1 MFTWHTTRFQ
11 IDLSRPQVMGI
22 VNVTPDSFSD
32 GGQHADTRQALAH
45 CEQLI
50 KDGADI
56 LDLGGES
63 TRPGAPTLTVEAEWA
78 RLEGVIRGALSLG
91 VPLSIDTCKAEV
103 MRRALDLGAD
113 IINDI
118 RGLEDEGAVDV
129 VARHGAC
136 GVCLMHM
143 QGDPAT
149 MQLRPSYPDVVD
161 EVKGYLSQRAEVV
174 RAAGVAQA
182 RITLDPGIGFGKTPE
197 HNFRLL
203 REQASLLEM
212 GYPLLIGWSRK
223 SSLGA
228 LTGRPVGERLAASLS
243 AALAG
248 VQRGAHIVRV
258 HDVAETVDALKVWAA
273 AGLPDP
279 LA

>member
-32 GGQHADTRQALAH
+32 GGQHADTRKALAH

-50 KDGADI
+50 KDGVDI

-63 TRPGAPTLTVEAEWA
+63 TRPGAPTLTVEEEWS

-91 VPLSIDTCKAEV
+91 VPLSVDTCKSEV
-103 MRRALDLGAD
+103 MRRALDLGVD

-118 RGLEDEGAVDV
+118 RGLEDVGAVEV
-129 VARHGAC
+129 VANHGSC

-149 MQLRPSYPDVVD
+149 MQLRPSYPDVVT
-161 EVKGYLSQRAEVV
+161 EVKAYLAQRVAVV
-174 RAAGVAQA
+174 REAGVDPA

-197 HNFRLL
+197 HNFQLL
-203 REQASLLEM
+203 REQAALLEL
-212 GYPLLIGWSRK
+212 GYPLLVGWSRK

-228 LTGRPVGERLAASLS
+228 LTGRPVGQRLAASLS

-258 HDVAETVDALKVWAA
+258 HDVAETVDALKVWKA
-273 AGLPDP
+273 AGLLDGVV
-279 LA
+279 

>member
-32 GGQHADTRQALAH
+32 GGQHADARQALAH

-50 KDGADI
+50 KDGVDI

-63 TRPGAPTLTVEAEWA
+63 TRPGAPTLTVEEEWS

-91 VPLSIDTCKAEV
+91 VPLSVDTCKSEV
-103 MRRALDLGAD
+103 MRRALDLGVD

-118 RGLEDEGAVDV
+118 RGLEDVGAVEV
-129 VARHGAC
+129 VASHGSC

-149 MQLRPSYPDVVD
+149 MQLRPSYPDVVT
-161 EVKGYLSQRAEVV
+161 EVKAYLAQRVAVV
-174 RAAGVAQA
+174 RGAGVDPA

-197 HNFRLL
+197 HNFQLL
-203 REQASLLEM
+203 REQAALLEL
-212 GYPLLIGWSRK
+212 GYPLLVGWSRK

-228 LTGRPVGERLAASLS
+228 LTGRPVGQRLAASLS

-258 HDVAETVDALKVWAA
+258 HDVAETVDALKVWKA
-273 AGLPDP
+273 AGLLDGMV
-279 LA
+279 

>member
-1 MFTWHTTRFQ
+1 
-11 IDLSRPQVMGI
+11 MGI

-50 KDGADI
+50 KDGVDI

-63 TRPGAPTLTVEAEWA
+63 TRPGAPTLTVEEEWS

-91 VPLSIDTCKAEV
+91 VPLSVDTCKSEV
-103 MRRALDLGAD
+103 MRRALDLGVD

-118 RGLEDEGAVDV
+118 RGLEDIGAVEV
-129 VARHGAC
+129 VASHGSC

-149 MQLRPSYPDVVD
+149 MQLRPSYPDVVT
-161 EVKGYLSQRAEVV
+161 EVKAYLAQRVAVV
-174 RAAGVAQA
+174 RGAGVDPA

-197 HNFRLL
+197 HNFQLL
-203 REQASLLEM
+203 REQAALLEL
-212 GYPLLIGWSRK
+212 GYPLLVGWSRK

-228 LTGRPVGERLAASLS
+228 LTGRPVGQRLAASLS

-258 HDVAETVDALKVWAA
+258 HDVAETVDALKVWKA
-273 AGLPDP
+273 AGLLDGM
-279 LA
+279 L

>member
-32 GGQHADTRQALAH
+32 GGQHADTLQALAH

-129 VARHGAC
+129 VSRHGAC

>member
-50 KDGADI
+50 KDGVDI

-63 TRPGAPTLTVEAEWA
+63 TRPGAPTLTVEEEWS

-91 VPLSIDTCKAEV
+91 VPLSVDTCKSEV
-103 MRRALDLGAD
+103 MRRALDLGVD

-118 RGLEDEGAVDV
+118 RGLEDVGAVEV
-129 VARHGAC
+129 VASHGSC

-149 MQLRPSYPDVVD
+149 MQLRPSYPDVVT
-161 EVKGYLSQRAEVV
+161 EVKAYLAQRVAVV
-174 RAAGVAQA
+174 REAGVDPA

-197 HNFRLL
+197 HNFQLL
-203 REQASLLEM
+203 REQAALLEL
-212 GYPLLIGWSRK
+212 GYPLLVGWSRK

-228 LTGRPVGERLAASLS
+228 LTGRPVGQRLAASVS

-258 HDVAETVDALKVWAA
+258 HDVAETVDALKVWKA
-273 AGLPDP
+273 AGLLDGM
-279 LA
+279 L

>member
-63 TRPGAPTLTVEAEWA
+63 TRPGAPALTVEAEWA
-78 RLEGVIRGALSLG
+78 RLDGVIRGALSLG

-149 MQLRPSYPDVVD
+149 MQLRPSYPDVVN

>member
-1 MFTWHTTRFQ
+1 MGQTSWTW
-11 IDLSRPQVMGI
+11 
-22 VNVTPDSFSD
+22 
-32 GGQHADTRQALAH
+32 GG
-45 CEQLI
+45 
-50 KDGADI
+50 
-56 LDLGGES
+56 S
-63 TRPGAPTLTVEAEWA
+63 PPVPGAPTLTVEAEWA
-78 RLEGVIRGALSLG
+78 RLDGVIRGALSLG

-212 GYPLLIGWSRK
+212 DYPLLIGWSRK

-228 LTGRPVGERLAASLS
+228 LTGRPVVERLAASLS

>member
-78 RLEGVIRGALSLG
+78 RLDGVIRGALSLG

>member
-182 RITLDPGIGFGKTPE
+182 RITLDPGIGFGKSVA

-243 AALAG
+243 AALAS